1 MTQGFLTISMILM
14 FVGIGYILLMTNN
27 CYVETE
33 ELSEDRKRKN
43 CKRKKE
49 WKTVFFDHPDNLSSF
64 DRGTNV
70 CRFC

>member
-33 ELSEDRKRKN
+33 ELSETEKEKIA
-43 CKRKKE
+43 KKE
-49 WKTVFFDHPDNLSSF
+49 GMEDGIL
-64 DRGTNV
+64 
-70 CRFC
+70 